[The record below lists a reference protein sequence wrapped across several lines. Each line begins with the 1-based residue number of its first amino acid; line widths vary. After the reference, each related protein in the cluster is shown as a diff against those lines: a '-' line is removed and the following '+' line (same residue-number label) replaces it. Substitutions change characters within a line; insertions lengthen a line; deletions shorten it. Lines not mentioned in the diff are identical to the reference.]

1 MPCVLS
7 FVAQSSNKITP
18 AATPCSTFRVW
29 RWPVD
34 GQTFVTHHHQCNH
47 QHHQC
52 NHHHWW
58 FTNATTTNVIHHHHC
73 NHQIVKI
80 QWPGHQWCLS
90 TFPLWTVIL
99 NGVLNLSSQLCL
111 VMTTDNIF
119 RTFHRPQF
127 VSGPAST
134 GGATWLLWQFW
145 LETFARTS
153 RPAQTLIWRTNTK
166 IQIHKCKKT
175 KILIHKYKFWSE
187 TVARKN
193 GSAQTPIW
201 LVRWLNM
208 RGTVEPMLKESTQF
222 GNLWW
227 SDKFCIAV
235 RSMFDSDVQFKF
247 RRKCKE
253 IGSQPNKCS
262 YNDCFPCNWCNYT

>member
-7 FVAQSSNKITP
+7 FVVQSSNKITP

-99 NGVLNLSSQLCL
+99 NGFLNLSSQLCL
-111 VMTTDNIF
+111 VMITIIMMTTDNIF
-119 RTFHRPQF
+119 RTFHCPQF

-153 RPAQTLIWRTNTK
+153 RPAQTLIWRTNT
-166 IQIHKCKKT
+166 QIHKCKT
-175 KILIHKYKFWSE
+175 KKYKYTNTNSGQRPLRE
-187 TVARKN
+187 RMDPPKPRS
-193 GSAQTPIW
+193 GSWDDWICEEQLSQCWKKAPNLATFGDLISFVLLSGQYLTLMYNSNSTPPEMQRDWISA
-201 LVRWLNM
+201 
-208 RGTVEPMLKESTQF
+208 K
-222 GNLWW
+222 
-227 SDKFCIAV
+227 
-235 RSMFDSDVQFKF
+235 
-247 RRKCKE
+247 
-253 IGSQPNKCS
+253 
-262 YNDCFPCNWCNYT
+262 